1 MSAVVHDGSRDLEA
15 LVIGAGPAGL
25 ACAARL
31 FNAGGWAELSPRRN
45 TG

>member
-1 MSAVVHDGSRDLEA
+1 MEQNDHKQFHDLLPSPG
-15 LVIGAGPAGL
+15 
-25 ACAARL
+25 L